1 MQATARILDLTRYRK
16 RREAQRQA
24 ELMWAMYSAR
34 ANLAS
39 WAAMHAEPGPGVARV
54 RP

>member
-1 MQATARILDLTRYRK
+1 MQATAQILDLTRFRK

-34 ANLAS
+34 ANLTMWS
-39 WAAMHAEPGPGVARV
+39 LFQAENNPDFAKAR
-54 RP
+54 P

>member
-1 MQATARILDLTRYRK
+1 MQATARILDLTRFRK

-34 ANLAS
+34 ANLTTWS
-39 WAAMHAEPGPGVARV
+39 LLQAENNPDFAKAR
-54 RP
+54 P

>member
-34 ANLAS
+34 ANLVT
-39 WAAMHAEPGPGVARV
+39 WAAMHANPCPDVAKV
-54 RP
+54 WP